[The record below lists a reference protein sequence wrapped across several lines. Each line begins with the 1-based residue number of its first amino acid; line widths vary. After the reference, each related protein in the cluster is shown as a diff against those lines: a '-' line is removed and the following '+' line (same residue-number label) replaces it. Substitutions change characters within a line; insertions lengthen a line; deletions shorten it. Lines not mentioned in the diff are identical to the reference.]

1 MTRKQLLI
9 ILGGTAVLALV
20 VLLMISSLLVAVTS
34 EVTSA
39 SGREAEQVESAGAV
53 SSLSGGNDCY
63 CIPPSDPDTPTPATE

>member
-9 ILGGTAVLALV
+9 ILGGTAILALV

-34 EVTSA
+34 E
-39 SGREAEQVESAGAV
+39 SGREAEQIESAGAV
-53 SSLSGGNDCY
+53 SSLSGGNECY